1 MIRIENLVKK
11 YGEHQVLKG
20 ININV
25 NKGEIYGFLGH
36 NGAGKSTT
44 MNILSGLI
52 KFQSGNCIVN
62 DVDISKN
69 RKSVVKNIGY
79 LPEDP
84 RFYPYMSG
92 LEYLDFIGRIGGD
105 SKNEIKKKSKS
116 LIDLVK
122 LNDAKRRK
130 IGGYSR
136 GMKQRLGMAAALYNN
151 PNLLLLDEPT
161 SALDPEGRKDIVD
174 IINNLKSQGKTVFL
188 STHILSD
195 VERVCDRIGIL
206 HDGNIIIQESLND
219 LMKKYIVP
227 VYDVEFKNKISEE
240 KLSILNSK
248 TWIKEVYK
256 KEEKVAVYIEDTS
269 DAHLNLI
276 KVISNLN
283 NAVLSYNLRKS
294 NLEDI
299 FLRVVNEDE

>member
-1 MIRIENLVKK
+1 MIKVENLVKNYK
-11 YGEHQVLKG
+11 EHHVLKG
-20 ININV
+20 IDLKV

-44 MNILSGLI
+44 MNILGGLI

-62 DVDISKN
+62 DVDIRKN
-69 RKSVVKNIGY
+69 RNSIEKNIGY

-84 RFYPYMSG
+84 KFYPYMSG

-105 SKNEIKKKSKS
+105 SKNEIKKKSNH
-116 LIDLVK
+116 LLDLVK
-122 LNDAKRRK
+122 LNDSRKRL

-136 GMKQRLGMAAALYNN
+136 GMKQRLGMAAALYHN

-174 IINNLKSQGKTVFL
+174 IINYLKSQGKTIFL

-195 VERVCDRIGIL
+195 VERVCNRIGIL
-206 HDGNIIIQESLND
+206 HGGKIIIEENLDD

-227 VYDVEFKNKISEE
+227 VYDIEFKNEISEE
-240 KLSILNSK
+240 NLTILNSK
-248 TWIKEVYK
+248 SWIKEVFK
-256 KEEKVAVYIEDTS
+256 DKEKLAIYIDDTNN
-269 DAHLNLI
+269 AHLNLI
-276 KVISNLN
+276 KLVSDVN
-283 NAVLSYNLRKS
+283 NVVLSYNLRKS

>member
-1 MIRIENLVKK
+1 MIKVENLVKNYK
-11 YGEHQVLKG
+11 EHHVLKG
-20 ININV
+20 INLNV
-25 NKGEIYGFLGH
+25 SKGEIYGFIGH

-44 MNILSGLI
+44 MNILGGLI

-62 DVDISKN
+62 GVDISKN
-69 RKSVVKNIGY
+69 RKSIVKNIGY

-84 RFYPYMSG
+84 KFYPYMSG
-92 LEYLDFIGRIGGD
+92 LEYLDFIGKIGGD
-105 SKNEIKKKSKS
+105 SKNEIKNKSNS
-116 LIDLVK
+116 LLDLVK
-122 LNDAKRRK
+122 LNDSKRRK

-136 GMKQRLGMAAALYNN
+136 GMKQRLGMAAALYHN

-174 IINNLKSQGKTVFL
+174 IINHLKSQGKTVFL

-206 HDGNIIIQESLND
+206 HGGKIIIEESLSD

-227 VYDVEFKNKISEE
+227 VYDIEFKNVINE
-240 KLSILNSK
+240 KMFSKLNSK
-248 TWIKEVYK
+248 PYIKEVYK
-256 KEEKVAVYIEDTS
+256 DKENLAVYIEDS
-269 DAHLNLI
+269 DDSHLNLI
-276 KVISNLN
+276 KIISDFN
-283 NAVLSYNLRKS
+283 NVVLSYNLRKS

-299 FLRVVNEDE
+299 FLRVVKEDE

>member
-11 YGEHQVLKG
+11 YGEHHVLKG

-52 KFQSGNCIVN
+52 KFQSGNCIIN

-84 RFYPYMSG
+84 KFYPYMSG

-116 LIDLVK
+116 LLDLVK

-174 IINNLKSQGKTVFL
+174 IINHLKSQGKTVFL

-206 HDGNIIIQESLND
+206 HGGEIIIQENLSD

-227 VYDVEFKNKISEE
+227 VYDIEFKNEISEE
-240 KLSILNSK
+240 NLSILKSN
-248 TWIKEVYK
+248 TWIKEIYK
-256 KEEKVAVYIEDTS
+256 KEEKLAVYIDDTN

-276 KVISNLN
+276 KTISNLN
-283 NAVLSYNLRKS
+283 KAVLSYNLRKS

>member
-206 HDGNIIIQESLND
+206 HGGEIIIQENLSD

-227 VYDVEFKNKISEE
+227 VYDIEFKNEISEE
-240 KLSILNSK
+240 KLSVLNSK
-248 TWIKEVYK
+248 TWIKEAYK
-256 KEEKVAVYIEDTS
+256 KEEKVAVYIDDTS
-269 DAHLNLI
+269 DAHSKLI
-276 KVISNLN
+276 KVISDVNTQ
-283 NAVLSYNLRKS
+283 VLSYNLRKS